1 MWWVYLQLLEN
12 YQKGYW
18 TIRFRG
24 QVVHRLDRLLSQPL
38 SLRLESPHE
47 VEQRSVAKAKEGALD
62 RGDGLRK

>member
-47 VEQRSVAKAKEGALD
+47 V
-62 RGDGLRK
+62 